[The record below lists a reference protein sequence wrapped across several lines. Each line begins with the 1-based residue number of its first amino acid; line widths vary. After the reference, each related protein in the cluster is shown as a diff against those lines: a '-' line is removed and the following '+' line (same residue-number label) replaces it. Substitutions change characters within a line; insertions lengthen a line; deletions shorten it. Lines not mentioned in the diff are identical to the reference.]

1 MYLIHVSIWFVR
13 PVNLID
19 KFQFF
24 GLLVKLLLMSDP
36 CISIFSPL
44 SVFTSTITMLLAG
57 NDNETVRLVAVPAGY
72 LWFNEIGDGRVRI

>member
-1 MYLIHVSIWFVR
+1 MYLISVSIWFVR

-57 NDNETVRLVAVPAGY
+57 NDNETVRLVVVPVGY
-72 LWFNEIGDGRVRI
+72 FMFLTL

>member
-1 MYLIHVSIWFVR
+1 MDRFHTDALF
-13 PVNLID
+13 D
-19 KFQFF
+19 K
-24 GLLVKLLLMSDP
+24 LHRISEP

-72 LWFNEIGDGRVRI
+72 FMFLTL

>member
-1 MYLIHVSIWFVR
+1 MYLISVSIWFVR

-24 GLLVKLLLMSDP
+24 GLLVKLLPMSDP

-57 NDNETVRLVAVPAGY
+57 NDNETVRLVTVPAGY
-72 LWFNEIGDGRVRI
+72 FMFLTL

>member
-1 MYLIHVSIWFVR
+1 MYLISVNIWFVR

-19 KFQFF
+19 KFQFS

-57 NDNETVRLVAVPAGY
+57 NDNETVRLVAVPAGHFMF
-72 LWFNEIGDGRVRI
+72 LTL

>member
-1 MYLIHVSIWFVR
+1 MYLISVSVWFVR
-13 PVNLID
+13 PVNVID

-24 GLLVKLLLMSDP
+24 GLLVKLLLMSEP

-72 LWFNEIGDGRVRI
+72 FMFLTL